1 MNIKKERMKAN
12 AKKNNFILIG
22 SSMGAWIALKQFSY
36 FKSQIKGFVGIG
48 SAPEFLTRLMWNKF
62 PSKTKRELLK
72 KGIILMA
79 ILKPFFAPSI
89 KQLYT
94 LIFSIKP
101 RTRKRHIMA
110 NKIKLLNKEL
120 TVFNVAGSK
129 LLK

>member
-1 MNIKKERMKAN
+1 MSISIAPEVLKTPTPTRIATKKGM
-12 AKKNNFILIG
+12 ILI
-22 SSMGAWIALKQFSY
+22 
-36 FKSQIKGFVGIG
+36 
-48 SAPEFLTRLMWNKF
+48 
-62 PSKTKRELLK
+62 
-72 KGIILMA
+72 A

-89 KQLYT
+89 TQLYT
-94 LIFSIKP
+94 LIFLIKP